1 MSNKLFDRHRNCPVQ
16 VVTGPFGPH
25 AAKLVCTRHNKVM
38 QWLSKQAVEQLKE
51 NPRGRIPVT
60 LL

>member
-1 MSNKLFDRHRNCPVQ
+1 MNKMLKRHTHCPVQ
-16 VVTGPFGPH
+16 VVAGPFGPH

-51 NPRGRIPVT
+51 LPNGTNTITV
-60 LL
+60 L